1 MVSLRFYGGVAEI
14 GGNKILLQDGDTR
27 IWLDFGQSFTMG
39 EEYYT
44 GWLKPRRQSVLKDL
58 FEFGLLPEIEGLY
71 DPELLSCTDLRDC
84 NPKFDGVLLSHAHS
98 DHVNHVS
105 YMDPRIPV
113 YLGSGT
119 RLFMEAMEKTSAFAS
134 YGKRDYRCF
143 RTGGKFNVGCI
154 EVEPI
159 HVDHSIPGAYGYIL
173 HTSEGAVVY
182 TGDLRA
188 HGTRADMTEEFLN
201 ASSAVEP
208 IAMVSEGTRMAREE
222 KRRNLSEPQVLDG
235 VQKVCQNSEGRLI
248 LYTHGPRDMDRLR
261 TFYSASVDCGRRL
274 VVDPRTAHL
283 LMRLVEDEHLK
294 LPDPKRDDS
303 IGVYYR
309 KKRSGTYAEKDYYVW
324 EREFMDQ
331 MVTPE
336 DLRKNPGRYSV
347 NLGFTSFGE
356 LIDIRPAPGT
366 PFIYSMSEAFD
377 EENLEERV
385 MHNWFKHFGLHY
397 TQLHASGHL
406 SREELVEAIKRVNPK
421 KLFPVHTESPKLF
434 REYFS
439 NVTLPKI
446 GGCYEFGVN

>member
-1 MVSLRFYGGVAEI
+1 MVSLSFYGGVGEI

-44 GWLKPRRQSVLKDL
+44 GWLKPRNKSILKDL
-58 FEFGLLPEIEGLY
+58 FEFGLLPEIDGLY
-71 DPELLSCTDLRDC
+71 DPELLSCTELGEC
-84 NPKFDGVLLSHAHS
+84 EPEFDGVLLSHAHS

-105 YMDPRIPV
+105 YLDPRIPV

-143 RTGGKFNVGCI
+143 RTGEKFNVGCV

-188 HGTRADMTEEFLN
+188 HGTRADMTEEFLKA
-201 ASSAVEP
+201 ASSVEP
-208 IAMVSEGTRMAREE
+208 MAMVSEGTRMARTE
-222 KRRNLSEPQVLDG
+222 KRRNLSEPEVLDG
-235 VQKVCQNSEGRLI
+235 VRKVCQNSGGMPVLF
-248 LYTHGPRDMDRLR
+248 THGPRDMDRLR
-261 TFYSASVDCGRRL
+261 TFYSASVECGRRL
-274 VVDPRTAHL
+274 VVDTKTAHL
-283 LMRLVEDEHLK
+283 LMRLVDDEHLD
-294 LPDPKRDDS
+294 LPDPKLDEN

-309 KKRSGTYAEKDYYVW
+309 KKRSGTYVEKDYYVW
-324 EREFMDQ
+324 EREFMDR

-336 DLRKNPGRYSV
+336 NIRRNPGGYSV

-356 LIDIRPAPGT
+356 LIDIRPIPGT

-377 EENLEERV
+377 EENLEEHV
-385 MHNWFKHFGLHY
+385 MHNWLEHFGLKY
-397 TQLHASGHL
+397 IQLHASGHL
-406 SREELVEAIKRVNPK
+406 SREELVEAINRVNPK
-421 KLFPVHTESPKLF
+421 KLFPVHTESPGLF
-434 REYFS
+434 RDDFS
-439 NVTLPKI
+439 NVTLPELGGSYKI
-446 GGCYEFGVN
+446 